1 MVHIPSTIHVCNLFN
16 CSTLTCGK
24 QFVNLTKFNST
35 PGVLPLVRKSD
46 LMCVLLCILRWYPH
60 SQAYPVL
67 AVRFALTII
76 HRSSSLYYC
85 QRKPKS
91 ESGASLGTRLL
102 KSVVCTW
109 QRYSLH
115 VQCIYIG
122 VLFTVQCY
130 TLCLRLCVVL
140 LVKGS
145 AAYNDSRTDA
155 FRRLARRGIDVRH
168 TTVKFMYIDTLKQA
182 TFVAKFNHQPTSLRG
197 CPDGTTATP
206 VSMHALCIWIEPV

>member
-1 MVHIPSTIHVCNLFN
+1 MEGLLLYLPRLSAPHVFDLICPVEATHRYLMVHIPSTIHVCNLFN

-102 KSVVCTW
+102 KSVVCT
-109 QRYSLH
+109 
-115 VQCIYIG
+115 
-122 VLFTVQCY
+122 
-130 TLCLRLCVVL
+130 
-140 LVKGS
+140 
-145 AAYNDSRTDA
+145 
-155 FRRLARRGIDVRH
+155 
-168 TTVKFMYIDTLKQA
+168 
-182 TFVAKFNHQPTSLRG
+182 
-197 CPDGTTATP
+197 
-206 VSMHALCIWIEPV
+206 